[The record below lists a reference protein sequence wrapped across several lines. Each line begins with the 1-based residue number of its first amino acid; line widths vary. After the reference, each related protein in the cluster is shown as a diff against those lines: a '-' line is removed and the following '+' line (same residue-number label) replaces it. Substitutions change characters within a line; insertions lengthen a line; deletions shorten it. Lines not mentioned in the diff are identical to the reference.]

1 MTGAWRR
8 AAYLLAAVTICS
20 SAVVLAHSDEP
31 GAAPGKE
38 SPQALL
44 LKQADAKLDKVGCPT
59 ACRMTL
65 RLDQARILQLVPTLQ
80 ARGLVSHSITPAEVS
95 GHPFYFANAIALLLA
110 SDAVRETY
118 EADDGVNTS
127 RWQVMLSHVTDS
139 GAEAANEM
147 FSFDFDR
154 ALYRQTDWD
163 RLVFVHFPQL
173 SQRFSYNLWLTAR
186 TAREMSG
193 SIDDD

>member
-8 AAYLLAAVTICS
+8 AAYLLAGVTICS

-118 EADDGVNTS
+118 EADDGV
-127 RWQVMLSHVTDS
+127 
-139 GAEAANEM
+139 
-147 FSFDFDR
+147 
-154 ALYRQTDWD
+154 
-163 RLVFVHFPQL
+163 PPPP
-173 SQRFSYNLWLTAR
+173 TAR
-186 TAREMSG
+186 SRAASALTGAPTCSPLCVPLLEPPPAAASTPSGHQNDATGTIRARTGLSRYSVG
-193 SIDDD
+193 ASC